1 MQFLGRWSPRKT
13 DFWVRLESALK
24 SWGALVV
31 AVFAIIY
38 YLLYFRSGLNFS
50 GEGGTVALV
59 ALRLLEGQRPIVD
72 TFLGYNVMWFYPVTW
87 LFQLVGPDYT
97 ALRVYFF
104 GLCAITGVLAFFIVR
119 RVTGSGWFSILAAL
133 GPVLIPGMIFRN
145 YMAFLATLNM
155 LVLLQAYVFEQPS
168 KLRQILWMV
177 AAGISLG
184 LTFLM
189 RIDLGAF
196 FTVIT
201 AGLIVLF
208 PFGRRQGFGPSLALA
223 ASGAFLALMMF
234 CLTHAPFYLD
244 AVKRGYAE
252 AFTTQYTNWFAMV
265 RFLATQQLTKRAPP
279 APPPTQPTIAST
291 TAEPPTPP
299 FPTQTATAKT
309 TPEPPPPAPNKA
321 KGDVDSDGY
330 LQKRA
335 LSDVIEART
344 FYDRT
349 FALATY
355 LPVLVALLIILPAVA
370 LLGLA
375 LARADFALKTSALIL
390 LVTAGS
396 AMTLF
401 PQYFFFRPDTPH
413 LSEFMAPFVV
423 AIACAIWVAFQW
435 RKQSTAAAI
444 YSSLV
449 IIVGVFNVAVFF
461 LHAFPKESSGSI
473 AARKM
478 RKYKF
483 VAENGVSVWLK
494 QKEREEIAK
503 MFEVLQTH
511 TKPSDYIVCYPYAP
525 TINFM
530 TNRPSYEYNLYVDN
544 AHNVSG
550 FFRETLEE
558 VKKYRP
564 GAILIDNRALNQTEE
579 SRFRNWAPDTYE
591 WIKSNYAYA
600 GTFRRQEIYLR
611 PDLYHE
617 QGQ

>member
-1 MQFLGRWSPRKT
+1 MQFLGRWSPRRT
-13 DFWVRLESALK
+13 DFWVRLESTLK

-72 TFLGYNVMWFYPVTW
+72 TFLGYNVMWFYPVSW

-145 YMAFLATLNM
+145 YMAFLAMLNM

-168 KLRQILWMV
+168 KLRQVFWMV

-189 RIDLGAF
+189 RIDLGTF
-196 FTVIT
+196 FTLIT

-223 ASGAFLALMMF
+223 ASGAFLAVMMF

-279 APPPTQPTIAST
+279 TPPPTQPTIAST
-291 TAEPPTPP
+291 AAEPPPP
-299 FPTQTATAKT
+299 LPTQTATAKT

-355 LPVLVALLIILPAVA
+355 LPVLVALLILLPAVA

-423 AIACAIWVAFQW
+423 AIACAIWVASQW
-435 RKQSTAAAI
+435 RKQNTAAAI
-444 YSSLV
+444 YSGLV

-494 QKEREEIAK
+494 QKEREEIAR
-503 MFEVLQTH
+503 MFEVLKTH

-611 PDLYHE
+611 PDLYHD

>member
-1 MQFLGRWSPRKT
+1 MQFLDRWSPRRT

-24 SWGALVV
+24 RWGALVV
-31 AVFAIIY
+31 AIFAVIY
-38 YLLYFRSGLNFS
+38 YSLYFRSGLNFS

-59 ALRLLEGQRPIVD
+59 ALRLLDGQRPIVD
-72 TFLGYNVMWFYPVTW
+72 TFLGYNVMWFYPVAW
-87 LFQLVGPDYT
+87 LFNLVGPDYT
-97 ALRVYFF
+97 ALRLYFF
-104 GLCAITGVLAFFIVR
+104 GLCTLTGVLAFLIVR

-145 YMAFLATLNM
+145 YMAFLAMLNM

-168 KLRQILWMV
+168 RFRQIFWMV

-184 LTFLM
+184 LTYLM

-196 FTVIT
+196 FTMIT

-208 PFGRRQGFGPSLALA
+208 PFGRRQLRRSLALA
-223 ASGAFLALMMF
+223 GGGAFLALMMF
-234 CLTHAPFYLD
+234 CLVHAPFYMD
-244 AVKRGYAE
+244 AIKRGYAE
-252 AFTTQYTNWFAMV
+252 AFTAQYTNWFAMV
-265 RFLATQQLTKRAPP
+265 RFLATQQLAKRTPP
-279 APPPTQPTIAST
+279 PPPPTAIASP
-291 TAEPPTPP
+291 TAEPPRPLP
-299 FPTQTATAKT
+299 APTANANTKA
-309 TPEPPPPAPNKA
+309 EPPPPAPTKV

-330 LQKRA
+330 LQKRS

-344 FYDRT
+344 FYDRI

-355 LPVLVALLIILPAVA
+355 LPILVALLIIVPAVA
-370 LLGLA
+370 LLGVA
-375 LARADFALKTSALIL
+375 LARADFALKTSALVL
-390 LVTAGS
+390 LVTTGS
-396 AMTLF
+396 ALTLF

-423 AIACAIWVAFQW
+423 AIACATWMAFQW
-435 RKQSTAAAI
+435 RRKSTAATI
-444 YSSLV
+444 YSGLV
-449 IIVGVFNVAVFF
+449 IIVGAFNVALFF
-461 LHAFPKESSGSI
+461 LHALPKESSGSI

-494 QKEREEIAK
+494 QKEREDIAK

-558 VKKYRP
+558 VKKFRP
-564 GAILIDNRALNQTEE
+564 AAILIDNRALNQTEE

-591 WIKSNYAYA
+591 WIRSNYAYA

-617 QGQ
+617 QAQ

>member
-1 MQFLGRWSPRKT
+1 MQFLGRWSPRNT
-13 DFWVRLESALK
+13 DFWVRLEFRLK

-31 AVFAIIY
+31 AVFAAIY
-38 YLLYFRSGLNFS
+38 YSLYFRSGLNFS

-59 ALRLLEGQRPIVD
+59 ALRLVEGQRPIVD
-72 TFLGYNVMWFYPVTW
+72 TFLGYNVMWFYPIAW

-97 ALRVYFF
+97 ALRLYFF
-104 GLCAITGVLAFFIVR
+104 GLCTITGVLAFFIVR

-145 YMAFLATLNM
+145 YMAFLAMLNM
-155 LVLLQAYVFEQPS
+155 LVLVQAYVFEQPS
-168 KLRQILWMV
+168 KLRQIFWMA

-184 LTFLM
+184 LTYLM

-196 FTVIT
+196 FTVMN

-208 PFGRRQGFGPSLALA
+208 PFGRREGLGRNLALA
-223 ASGAFLALMMF
+223 AGGALLALIMF
-234 CLTHAPFYLD
+234 CATHAPFYLD
-244 AVKRGYAE
+244 AMKRGYVE
-252 AFTTQYTNWFAMV
+252 AFTAQYTNWFAMV
-265 RFLATQQLTKRAPP
+265 RFLATQELARRAPP
-279 APPPTQPTIAST
+279 APTPKTADIQTT
-291 TAEPPTPP
+291 TAEPPPV
-299 FPTQTATAKT
+299 
-309 TPEPPPPAPNKA
+309 PPPSQK
-321 KGDVDSDGY
+321 KGDVDSEGY

-344 FYDRT
+344 FYDRA

-355 LPVLVALLIILPAVA
+355 LPILVALLIILPALALLVVA
-370 LLGLA
+370 LVRG
-375 LARADFALKTSALIL
+375 DFALKTASLAL
-390 LVTAGS
+390 LVTTGS
-396 AMTLF
+396 ALTLF

-423 AIACAIWVAFQW
+423 AIACATWFAFQW
-435 RKQSTAAAI
+435 RKQGPLAAI
-444 YSSLV
+444 YCGLM
-449 IIVGVFNVAVFF
+449 IIFGVFNVAVFF
-461 LHAFPKESSGSI
+461 FHAFPKESSGSI

-494 QKEREEIAK
+494 QKEREDIAK

-550 FFRETLEE
+550 FFQETLAE

-564 GAILIDNRALNQTEE
+564 AAILIDNRALNQTEE

-591 WIKSNYAYA
+591 WIRSHYAYA

-617 QGQ
+617 QAQ

>member
-1 MQFLGRWSPRKT
+1 MQFLGRWAPPKS
-13 DFWVRLESALK
+13 DFWIRLESVLK
-24 SWGALVV
+24 RWGALVV
-31 AVFAIIY
+31 ASLAIIY
-38 YLLYFRSGLNFS
+38 YSLYFRSGLNFS

-59 ALRLLEGQRPIVD
+59 AVRLLEGQRPIVD
-72 TFLGYNVMWFYPVTW
+72 TFLGYNVLWFYPVAW

-104 GLCAITGVLAFFIVR
+104 GLCTITGVLAFFIAR

-145 YMAFLATLNM
+145 YMAFLAMLNM

-168 KLRQILWMV
+168 KFRQIFWMV
-177 AAGISLG
+177 AAGFSLG
-184 LTFLM
+184 ITFLL
-189 RIDLGAF
+189 RIDLGTF
-196 FTVIT
+196 FTIIT

-208 PFGRRQGFGPSLALA
+208 PFGRRQRLGPNLALA
-223 ASGAFLALMMF
+223 AGGAFLAVMMF

-252 AFTTQYTNWFAMV
+252 AFTTQYTNWLAMV
-265 RFLATQQLTKRAPP
+265 RFLATEQLAKRAPP
-279 APPPTQPTIAST
+279 PPPATQTAIAST
-291 TAEPPTPP
+291 TAEPPPP
-299 FPTQTATAKT
+299 PPTQTAIASITA
-309 TPEPPPPAPNKA
+309 EPPAPAPTKV

-335 LSDVIEART
+335 LRDVVAAPT
-344 FYDRT
+344 FYDRI

-370 LLGLA
+370 LLGVA
-375 LARADFALKTSALIL
+375 LARADFALKRSALVL
-390 LVTAGS
+390 LVTTGS

-401 PQYFFFRPDTPH
+401 AQYFFFRPDTPH

-423 AIACAIWVAFQW
+423 AIACAIWITFQW
-435 RKQSTAAAI
+435 RKQSTAAAV
-444 YSSLV
+444 YSRLV
-449 IIVGVFNVAVFF
+449 MIVGVFNVAVFF

-478 RKYKF
+478 RKHKF

-494 QKEREEIAK
+494 QKEREDIAK

-511 TKPSDYIVCYPYAP
+511 TKASDYIVCYPYAP

-530 TNRPSYEYNLYVDN
+530 TNRRSYEYNLYVDN

-564 GAILIDNRALNQTEE
+564 AAILIDNRALNQTEE

-591 WIKSNYAYA
+591 WIRSNYAYA

-617 QGQ
+617 QSQ

>member
-1 MQFLGRWSPRKT
+1 MQFLGRWSPRNT

-24 SWGALVV
+24 RWGALVI
-31 AVFAIIY
+31 AVFAVIY
-38 YLLYFRSGLNFS
+38 YSLYYRSGLNFS

-72 TFLGYNVMWFYPVTW
+72 TFLGYNVMWFYPVAW
-87 LFQLVGPDYT
+87 LFHLVGPDYT

-104 GLCAITGVLAFFIVR
+104 GLCTITGVLAFFIVR

-145 YMAFLATLNM
+145 YMAFLAMLNM

-168 KLRQILWMV
+168 RLRQVLWMI

-189 RIDLGAF
+189 RIDLGTF
-196 FTVIT
+196 FAVIS

-208 PFGRRQGFGPSLALA
+208 PFGRRHLGPSLGLA
-223 ASGAFLALMMF
+223 AGGAFLALMMF
-234 CLTHAPFYLD
+234 SLIHAPFYVD
-244 AVKRGYAE
+244 AVKRGYAD
-252 AFTTQYTNWFAMV
+252 AFTAQYTNWFAMV
-265 RFLATQQLTKRAPP
+265 RFLATQQLAKCAPSP
-279 APPPTQPTIAST
+279 PPPTQTVTANPTS
-291 TAEPPTPP
+291 ESPRPLS
-299 FPTQTATAKT
+299 TQTASTNATA
-309 TPEPPPPAPNKA
+309 EPPPPAPTKV

-344 FYDRT
+344 FYDRA

-355 LPVLVALLIILPAVA
+355 LPILVALLIVLPAAV
-370 LLGLA
+370 LLVVA
-375 LARADFALKTSALIL
+375 LARADFALKTSALVL
-390 LVTAGS
+390 LVTTGS
-396 AMTLF
+396 ALTLF

-423 AIACAIWVAFQW
+423 AIACATWIAFHW
-435 RKQSTAAAI
+435 RKQSTAAAV
-444 YSSLV
+444 YSGLILV
-449 IIVGVFNVAVFF
+449 VGVFNVAVFF
-461 LHAFPKESSGSI
+461 VHAFPKESSGSI

-483 VAENGVSVWLK
+483 VGENGVSVWLK
-494 QKEREEIAK
+494 QKEREDIAK

-564 GAILIDNRALNQTEE
+564 AAILIDNRALNQTEE
-579 SRFRNWAPDTYE
+579 SRFRNWAPETYE

-617 QGQ
+617 KAQ

>member
-1 MQFLGRWSPRKT
+1 MQFLGRWAPPKS
-13 DFWVRLESALK
+13 DFWIWLESMLK
-24 SWGALVV
+24 RWGSLVV
-31 AVFAIIY
+31 VGLAIIY
-38 YLLYFRSGLNFS
+38 YSLYFRSGLNFS

-59 ALRLLEGQRPIVD
+59 AVRLLEGQRPIVD
-72 TFLGYNVMWFYPVTW
+72 TFLGYNVMWFYPVAW
-87 LFQLVGPDYT
+87 MFQLVGPDYT

-104 GLCAITGVLAFFIVR
+104 GLCTITGVLAFFVVR
-119 RVTGSGWFSILAAL
+119 RVTGSGWFSLLAAL

-145 YMAFLATLNM
+145 YMAFLAMLNM

-168 KLRQILWMV
+168 RFRQMLWMV

-189 RIDLGAF
+189 RIDLGTF

-208 PFGRRQGFGPSLALA
+208 PLSRREGLGPGLALA
-223 ASGAFLALMMF
+223 AGGAFLAVMMF
-234 CLTHAPFYLD
+234 CFTHAPFYLD

-252 AFTTQYTNWFAMV
+252 AFTAQYTNWLAMV
-265 RFLATQQLTKRAPP
+265 RFLATEQLAKRAPP
-279 APPPTQPTIAST
+279 PPPPTQTAVVSTTAEAPPLPPTKIAAVRT
-291 TAEPPTPP
+291 TAEPPALA
-299 FPTQTATAKT
+299 PTKV
-309 TPEPPPPAPNKA
+309 

-330 LQKRA
+330 LQKRS
-335 LSDVIEART
+335 LRDVIEART
-344 FYDRT
+344 FYDRA

-370 LLGLA
+370 LLGVA
-375 LARADFALKTSALIL
+375 LARGDFALKTNALVL
-390 LVTAGS
+390 LVTMGS
-396 AMTLF
+396 ALTLF

-423 AIACAIWVAFQW
+423 AIACALWVTFQW

-444 YSSLV
+444 YSGLV
-449 IIVGVFNVAVFF
+449 MIVGVFNVAVFF

-478 RKYKF
+478 RQHKF

-494 QKEREEIAK
+494 QKEREDIAK

-564 GAILIDNRALNQTEE
+564 AAILIDNRALNQTEE

-591 WIKSNYAYA
+591 WIRSNYAYA

-617 QGQ
+617 QAQ

>member
-1 MQFLGRWSPRKT
+1 MQFLDRWSPRTT
-13 DFWVRLESALK
+13 DFWVRLESWLK
-24 SWGALVV
+24 RWGALVV
-31 AVFAIIY
+31 AILAIVY
-38 YLLYFRSGLNFS
+38 YSLYYRSGLNLS

-59 ALRLLEGQRPIVD
+59 AMRLLEGQRPIVD
-72 TFLGYNVMWFYPVTW
+72 TFLGYNVMWFYPVAW

-97 ALRVYFF
+97 ALRIYFF
-104 GLCAITGVLAFFIVR
+104 GLCTLTGVLAFLIVR
-119 RVTGSGWFSILAAL
+119 RVTGSGWFSVLAAL

-145 YMAFLATLNM
+145 YMAFLAMLNM

-168 KLRQILWMV
+168 RLRQIFWMA

-189 RIDLGAF
+189 RIDLGTF
-196 FTVIT
+196 FTVMT
-201 AGLIVLF
+201 AGLIILF
-208 PFGRRQGFGPSLALA
+208 PFGRRQRFRPSLALA
-223 ASGAFLALMMF
+223 ASGAFLVLMMF

-279 APPPTQPTIAST
+279 PPPPTQPTIAST
-291 TAEPPTPP
+291 TAEPPPAG
-299 FPTQTATAKT
+299 PTQTPIANTMPK
-309 TPEPPPPAPNKA
+309 PPPPAPTKT

-335 LSDVIEART
+335 LSDVIKART

-370 LLGLA
+370 LLGVA
-375 LARADFALKTSALIL
+375 LARADFALKTCALIL

-423 AIACAIWVAFQW
+423 AIACAIWIAFQW

-444 YSSLV
+444 YSGLV
-449 IIVGVFNVAVFF
+449 IIVGVFNVAVYF

-483 VAENGVSVWLK
+483 VGENGVSVWLK

-564 GAILIDNRALNQTEE
+564 AAILIDNRALNQTEE

-591 WIKSNYAYA
+591 WIRSNYAYA

-617 QGQ
+617 QAQ